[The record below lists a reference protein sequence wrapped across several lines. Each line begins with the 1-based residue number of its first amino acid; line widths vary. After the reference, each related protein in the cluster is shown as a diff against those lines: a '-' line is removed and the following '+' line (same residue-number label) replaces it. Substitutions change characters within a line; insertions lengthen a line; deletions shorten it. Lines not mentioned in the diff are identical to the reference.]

1 MRMIRPSGSPI
12 PWIFVGCMGLVFAVN
27 AGMVAA
33 AISTYSGLAHD
44 NAFGRGLAY
53 NRVLEAQE
61 RQDGLGWRVDVELGA
76 AAEGDGGRLVRVR
89 LADAGGAALVDGRA
103 TLALHRP
110 VERVAPVLVPLEPTG
125 PGAFEGRVVLARAG
139 QFDARVVVSRGA
151 DRLDATRRVVAR

>member
-1 MRMIRPSGSPI
+1 MRIARPSGSLI

-76 AAEGDGGRLVRVR
+76 AAAGDGGRLVRVR
-89 LADAGGAALVDGRA
+89 LADAGGAALADGHVS
-103 TLALHRP
+103 LELHRP
-110 VERVAPVLVPLEPTG
+110 VERVAPVMVPLQPTG
-125 PGAFEGRVVLARAG
+125 PGTFEGRVVLARAG
-139 QFDARVVVSRGA
+139 QFDARVVVLRGA
-151 DRLDATRRVVAR
+151 ERLDATRRVVAR